1 LEIVKTPSLVSFQ
14 LFLDYPNYT
23 GKKDQTLNST
33 GNTILPEGTKVQ
45 WLVTTKNTSHVGLK
59 TKDTVYSFI
68 SNQQQHKYRKTI
80 YNTLDYALT
89 TSNDLLREYENL
101 SYTIRVIKD
110 EFPEISVQSKLD
122 SLSEQQ
128 RYFLGQVS
136 DDYGFSKL
144 QLVYYPKAQQ
154 DLKKASSVPV
164 NKTNLDQFTYV
175 FPGALD
181 LPQDV
186 EYEYFFEIF
195 DNDAVNAYK
204 SSRSGY
210 YSYRK
215 LSQDE
220 LQAQQLQNQENAIK
234 AMDTALQE
242 LKNQDKRLEQLE
254 LIQKEKEQLNW
265 NDKKKLEDVLRRQ
278 KEQEKM
284 MQQFSKQLQESLEK
298 FQPESKEK
306 DPFKQQLEKRLKE
319 NQ

>member
-1 LEIVKTPSLVSFQ
+1 M
-14 LFLDYPNYT
+14 
-23 GKKDQTLNST
+23 
-33 GNTILPEGTKVQ
+33 
-45 WLVTTKNTSHVGLK
+45 
-59 TKDTVYSFI
+59 YSFA
-68 SNQQQHKYRKTI
+68 SNQQQHKFRKTI

-89 TSNDLLREYENL
+89 TSNDRLREYENL
-101 SYTIRVIKD
+101 SFTIRVIKD

-128 RYFLGQVS
+128 AYFLGQVS

-144 QLVYYPKAQQ
+144 QLVYYPKTQQ
-154 DLKKASSVPV
+154 DLKKAISLPV

-175 FPGALD
+175 FPGVLD

-186 EYEYFFEIF
+186 EYEYYFEIF
-195 DNDAVNAYK
+195 DNDAVNTYK

-220 LQAQQLQNQENAIK
+220 LQTQQLQNQENAIK
-234 AMDTALQE
+234 AMDAALKE
-242 LKNQDKRLEQLE
+242 LKNQDKRLEELE

-284 MQQFSKQLQESLEK
+284 MQQFSKQLQENLEK

-319 NQ
+319 NQEKLKENEKLLQELEELQDKITKEELTEKLEKLAKKNKNQEKKPRTAHRVNQAILCV